1 MNVINKFEKKVKD
14 YIYSNEMINSND
26 KIVVGVSGGADS
38 ICLLHLLNKLKIPL
52 IAVHINH
59 CIRGKEADEDERY
72 VVDTCGSLGI
82 VCKVFREKIEDIAK
96 EKKLTEEEAGRI
108 VRYNSFRKVMKE
120 YSANKIA
127 VAHNMN
133 DNAETVLF
141 NIFRGSGMVGIGG
154 IKPQN
159 DDIIRPLMCVTRN
172 EIEEYLNKQE
182 IVFKNDRTNF
192 EEEYTRNK
200 IRLNILPYVEENI
213 NKKAV
218 KHMSDMASMARD
230 TEDFINDYVK
240 NLFDKVVVIDENNVY
255 HLDVKALSNEKKII
269 QKKLVRY
276 VINCIIS
283 RLKDIEAVHIDDIV
297 GLINKQVGKKI
308 MLPYGLVAIKEYT
321 AIKIIIDKD
330 NKSNENKEK
339 KAEAAFEIL
348 DFNDKKSYYID
359 YYDAYLRFRIIKNKK
374 GLIIPK
380 NNYTKWFD
388 YGKINN
394 IVKIRNR
401 CQGDFI
407 QLNRQGGK
415 KKLKDFFIDSKVDK
429 NIRDRIPLL
438 ADGSHVMWVIGM
450 RSSEGYLVDENTENI
465 LEVCLD

>member
-1 MNVINKFEKKVKD
+1 
-14 YIYSNEMINSND
+14 
-26 KIVVGVSGGADS
+26 
-38 ICLLHLLNKLKIPL
+38 
-52 IAVHINH
+52 
-59 CIRGKEADEDERY
+59 
-72 VVDTCGSLGI
+72 
-82 VCKVFREKIEDIAK
+82 
-96 EKKLTEEEAGRI
+96 
-108 VRYNSFRKVMKE
+108 
-120 YSANKIA
+120 
-127 VAHNMN
+127 
-133 DNAETVLF
+133 
-141 NIFRGSGMVGIGG
+141 MVGIGG